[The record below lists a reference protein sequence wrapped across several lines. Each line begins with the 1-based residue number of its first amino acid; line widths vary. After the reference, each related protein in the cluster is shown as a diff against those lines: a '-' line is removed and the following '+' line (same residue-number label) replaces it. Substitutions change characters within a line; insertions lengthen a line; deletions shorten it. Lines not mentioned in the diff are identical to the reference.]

1 MNNGYLDCLPV
12 DDIYMIL
19 VWGYWEKSA
28 INICLEIWHEKKSL
42 APWNNA
48 LGRLNIFLHFLVC
61 MCLDSCAWVSGD
73 NAQELLLFFCHWVPG
88 VLELG
93 ICLAAL
99 RKILNIWLQSYSLEC
114 LLLDFALVH

>member
-19 VWGYWEKSA
+19 VWGYGGKSA
-28 INICLEIWHEKKSL
+28 INICLEFQHEKKSL

-61 MCLDSCAWVSGD
+61 MCPGACAWVSGD
-73 NAQELLLFFCHWVPG
+73 NSQESLFFFRHWVPG

-99 RKILNIWLQSYSLEC
+99 RKILNIRLQSYSLEC